1 MYAYNLTVTLLLHAI
16 IKNKAFY
23 NYIFMKKI
31 IFSILLVL
39 ISNSFFAQDS
49 FIKDSD
55 SETSNSIT
63 IEESKYLFHIVPT
76 GINSKL
82 SDIGSTFFKD
92 KYIMYSSRKTGAI
105 GAGKDE
111 NTNDPYNGLYCLNM
125 DKTGNLSK
133 PYFFAYPLD
142 SKGNEGGLA
151 FSTDEKTVYYTKSA
165 EGNSKNY
172 QLYKSI
178 FDNAKYTWTNEIA
191 VNFNSVTYSI
201 ENPSLSPDGKKMYFS
216 SNMPGGFGGYDIYV
230 AEINNDGMPINPVN
244 LGIVIN
250 TSNDEKFPYASP
262 TNKEIYF
269 SSNGHN
275 GYGGQ
280 DVFVS
285 KIKTTR
291 YTTPLNLGKTIN
303 TSADE
308 VAFILATKNRGYVT
322 SNRAT
327 SLGSYD
333 IYRFELQKN
342 VTTLNGL
349 VSEKQSKI
357 VLPNSKISLID
368 EDGKEVATQITN
380 SNGGYNFE
388 VEPLGNYSIVA
399 KKDGYLDFELPIIT
413 ANENSITNIELNQ
426 TKAEIVANTIAI
438 ENIYFDFNKTSIK
451 TESTLSLNKILEV
464 LNANPEMK
472 IAINAHTDSRG
483 SDKYNMILSEK
494 RAQEAKQYL
503 IKKGINSDRLEAKGY
518 GETKPLSNCT
528 TNCTDTEFN
537 TDRRVEFI
545 IK

>member
-1 MYAYNLTVTLLLHAI
+1 MKNL
-16 IKNKAFY
+16 
-23 NYIFMKKI
+23 
-31 IFSILLVL
+31 IFSILLFL

-49 FIKDSD
+49 FIKNED
-55 SETSNSIT
+55 SETSNSVVID
-63 IEESKYLFHIVPT
+63 ESKDIYNIVST
-76 GINSKL
+76 GINTKL

-111 NTNDPYNGLYCLNM
+111 NTNNPYNGLYCLNI

-133 PYFFAYPLD
+133 PYFFAYTLD

-151 FSTDEKTVYYTKSA
+151 FSNDEKTVYYTKSA
-165 EGNSKNY
+165 DGNSKNY

-178 FDNAKYTWTNEIA
+178 FDNSKYTWINEVSID
-191 VNFNSVTYSI
+191 FNSVSYSI
-201 ENPSLSPDGKKMYFS
+201 ENPCLSPDGSKMYFS

-230 AEINNDGMPINPVN
+230 AEINNDGMPVNPVN
-244 LGIVIN
+244 LGNTIN

-262 TNKEIYF
+262 TSKEIYF
-269 SSNGHN
+269 SSNGHS

-291 YTTPLNLGKTIN
+291 YTKPLNLGKTIN

-308 VAFILATKNRGYVT
+308 VAFILATKNRGYIT
-322 SNRAT
+322 SNRSA
-327 SLGSYD
+327 SIGSYD
-333 IYRFELQKN
+333 IYRFDLQKN
-342 VTTLNGL
+342 STTLNGL

-357 VLPNSKISLID
+357 VLPNTKISLID
-368 EDGKEVATQITN
+368 EDGKEVTTQNTN
-380 SNGGYNFE
+380 NNGGYNFE
-388 VEPLGNYSIVA
+388 VEPSENYTIVA
-399 KKDGYLDFELPIIT
+399 KKEGYLDFELPIIT
-413 ANENSITNIELNQ
+413 ANGNSITNIELDQ
-426 TKAEIVANTIAI
+426 TKAEIVANAIAI
-438 ENIYFDFNKTSIK
+438 ENIYFDFNKASIK

-464 LNANPEMK
+464 LSANPEMN

-483 SDKYNMILSEK
+483 SDKYNMILSDK

-518 GETKPLSNCT
+518 GETKSLSNCT
-528 TNCTDTEFN
+528 TNCTDAQFN

-545 IK
+545 IR